1 MPFLLLLS
9 DPFTPEDFLNKLI
22 PNFWSF
28 IINLLALIVTFVILY
43 FVAYK
48 PVKRYLKA
56 RKDYVKGNIEDSE
69 KAKATMET
77 REKETRHIV
86 HDAEKKAYVIV
97 DEARKTGEK
106 LKQDSIESS
115 KKEVAAMKAEMLEEV
130 EREKQKAKASLN
142 KEIVD
147 VAMQAS
153 AKLLQ
158 REVTEKDDEK
168 LQKDILK
175 SLKEK
180 KDESHK

>member
-69 KAKATMET
+69 KAKVTMEK

-86 HDAEKKAYVIV
+86 HDAETDDYFSFGYDEKGNLRPIEDPEEFAIV
-97 DEARKTGEK
+97 
-106 LKQDSIESS
+106 
-115 KKEVAAMKAEMLEEV
+115 EEV
-130 EREKQKAKASLN
+130 FN
-142 KEIVD
+142 TFVG
-147 VAMQAS
+147 
-153 AKLLQ
+153 
-158 REVTEKDDEK
+158 DE
-168 LQKDILK
+168 
-175 SLKEK
+175 
-180 KDESHK
+180 DEEGL

>member
-1 MPFLLLLS
+1 
-9 DPFTPEDFLNKLI
+9 
-22 PNFWSF
+22 
-28 IINLLALIVTFVILY
+28 
-43 FVAYK
+43 
-48 PVKRYLKA
+48 
-56 RKDYVKGNIEDSE
+56 
-69 KAKATMET
+69 
-77 REKETRHIV
+77 
-86 HDAEKKAYVIV
+86 
-97 DEARKTGEK
+97 
-106 LKQDSIESS
+106 
-115 KKEVAAMKAEMLEEV
+115 MKAEMLEEV

-180 KDESHK
+180 KDESDK

>member
-115 KKEVAAMKAEMLEEV
+115 KQEVAAMKAEMLEEV

-180 KDESHK
+180 KDESDK